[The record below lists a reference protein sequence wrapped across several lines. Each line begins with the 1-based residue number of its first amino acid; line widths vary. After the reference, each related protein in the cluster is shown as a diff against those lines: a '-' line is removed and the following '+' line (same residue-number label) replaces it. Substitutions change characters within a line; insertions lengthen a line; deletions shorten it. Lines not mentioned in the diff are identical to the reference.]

1 MNLRGLDL
9 SVYTAVLAV
18 IGLVEVEDQTDEEFF
33 DKLVEDEYVEGD
45 DSGSKF
51 LDGNDSDDAKAF
63 SNLSMNDADNTF
75 KDSGGVGDH
84 GHEAIVEKGFVE
96 ADPGALGAHAEEKAA
111 LVSSNSVGGNDGF
124 GSESTSDSLAGKS
137 GESGGPAIKEVGWS
151 SFHAGSS
158 QNWGQGFGS
167 YSDFFN
173 DLGNNEA
180 GPLSGSLENNL
191 NGETMVKSSAKENH
205 ANNSVNYVPYQN
217 DHQVYEGSTDQ
228 VSAENDLSSSQQWED
243 LYPGWKYDSVSGQ
256 WYQVENSV
264 AAANVQATFD
274 SNLNGEWPDVSA
286 TKTEVAYLQT
296 AQSVVGTVTETSTT
310 AGVSNLNHVSQ
321 GNTGYPEH
329 MYFDPQYPGWYYD
342 TISQVWCSL
351 ESYNSSIKTTNE
363 AQHNQNEHV
372 SAYSYNYGNSSMYG
386 DNVQPNEYGS
396 SDVSNQGLDDKLIGS
411 RHNEN
416 QQSLTS
422 WPTESVSSQAEPTFG
437 GKQLVDTS
445 SSPDFSVRNEQ
456 QKSISSYG
464 TVPSYFQ
471 PSQGRSDVN
480 GPTSLNSFP
489 STMDYGHQV
498 HQENSKEHEHL
509 SLSSDYYSN
518 QKQVTNIQQS
528 FHGGHQSSYASNVGR
543 SSAGR
548 PPHALVT
555 FGFGGKLVV
564 VKESSSFRNSTYGSQ
579 DPVGGTISVLNM
591 MEVVMGNTSANA
603 IGNDVGASD
612 YFSALCQHS
621 FPGPLVGGSVGNKEL
636 QKWID
641 ERIAN
646 CESSGMDY
654 RKGEALR
661 LLLNLLKICHQ
672 HYGKLRSPFGTDTVL
687 GESDNP
693 ESAVA
698 NLFASAKENGVQFN
712 NYHSLSHCLQ
722 ILPSEGQIRATAS
735 EVQSHLVSGRKK
747 EALQCAQEGQL
758 WGPALVLASQ
768 LGNQFYIDTVK
779 QMALKQLVPGSPL
792 RTLCLLIAGQ
802 PAEVFS
808 TVTTPNIN
816 PLGGSMAQ
824 NSSQFSANSMLDD
837 WEENLAVITA
847 NRTKDDELVIIHLG
861 DSLWKE
867 RSEITAAH
875 ICYLVAEANF
885 ESYSDSAR
893 LCLIGADH
901 WKFPRTYASPEAI
914 QRTELYEYS
923 KVLGNPQFI
932 LLPFQPYKL
941 IYAYMLAEVGK
952 VSDSLKYCQAVL
964 KSLKT
969 GRAPEVE
976 TWKQLLFSLE
986 ERIRAHQQGG
996 YTANLAPAKLVG
1008 KLLNFFD
1015 STAHRVVGGLPPPI
1029 PSTSHGNVHDNEHYH
1044 EPVVPRVSTSQ
1055 STMAMSS
1062 LIPSASM
1069 EPISERTA
1077 DSSKMTV
1084 SNRSV
1089 SEPDFGRTP
1098 RQNQISSSKESMS
1111 ADSQSKTSDSRAS
1124 RFTRFGFGSQLLQKT
1139 VGLVLRPRLGRQ
1151 AKLGDKNKFYY
1162 DEKLKRWVEEGAES
1176 PAEEPALPPPPT
1188 TTTFQNGGADY
1199 NLRSTLKKEAP
1210 SHDGNVEFASP
1221 NPIPAENSSGIPPIP
1236 PSSNQFSARGRM
1248 GVRSR
1253 YVDTFNQGSGSSANL
1268 FQSPSVPSIK
1278 PKVAA
1283 SAKFFVPSPA
1293 LPAEPTEE
1301 TIPESSQEDTTT
1313 IEHPSTST
1321 TNDSFSSPS
1330 STMPMQRFPSL
1341 GNISV
1346 KGANK
1351 SVNGPFA
1358 ADNSRRTVSWS
1369 GANFSDALS
1378 PPHIPTGLKP
1388 LSEELGMPPSSF
1400 MPSEPP
1406 PPPPPFVQA
1415 PINGGGGMGDDLH
1428 EVEL

>member
-1 MNLRGLDL
+1 MAANPPPFQ
-9 SVYTAVLAV
+9 
-18 IGLVEVEDQTDEEFF
+18 VEDQTDEDFF
-33 DKLVEDEYVEGD
+33 DKLVEDDFVGPD

-51 LDGNDSDDAKAF
+51 LDGSDSDDAKAF
-63 SNLSMNDADNTF
+63 SNLGINDADNTF
-75 KDSGGVGDH
+75 KDSGGGDH
-84 GHEAIVEKGFVE
+84 GHDQAVGEKGSVE
-96 ADPGALGAHAEEKAA
+96 FDPGALAGHAEEKGT
-111 LVSSNSVGGNDGF
+111 LVSSNSVGGIDVLESGNDGI
-124 GSESTSDSLAGKS
+124 GSESTSDLLVSKS
-137 GESGGPAIKEVGWS
+137 DESDGPAIKEVGWS
-151 SFHAGSS
+151 SFHADSS

-173 DLGNNEA
+173 DLGSNDA
-180 GPLSGSLENNL
+180 GSLGGSLENNL
-191 NGETMVKSSAKENH
+191 NGEATIKSSADENY
-205 ANNSVNYVPYQN
+205 ANNSANYVQYQN
-217 DHQVYEGSTDQ
+217 DHQVYEGSSDQ
-228 VSAENDLSSSQQWED
+228 VSAGQDLSSSQQWEN
-243 LYPGWKYDSVSGQ
+243 LYPGWRYDSASGQ
-256 WYQVENSV
+256 WYQVEDSA
-264 AAANVQATFD
+264 AAANAQGAVDA
-274 SNLNGEWPDVSA
+274 NLNGEWTNVSGSN
-286 TKTEVAYLQT
+286 TEVAYLQT
-296 AQSVVGTVTETSTT
+296 SQSVVGTVTETSTT
-310 AGVSNLNHVSQ
+310 DGGSNFNQVSQ

-342 TISQVWCSL
+342 TIAQVWCSL
-351 ESYNSSIKTTNE
+351 ESYNSSIKSTNE
-363 AQHNQNEHV
+363 AQHNQNGYV
-372 SAYSYNYGNSSMYG
+372 SANSYNYGNSSMYG
-386 DNVQPNEYGS
+386 DYVQPNDYGS
-396 SDVSNQGLDDKLIGS
+396 SDVHNQGLDEKLTGS
-411 RHNEN
+411 YHNDN
-416 QQSLTS
+416 QQNLTS
-422 WPTESVSSQAEPTFG
+422 WQTESVSSQAGPTFG
-437 GKQLVDTS
+437 GNQLLDRS
-445 SSPDFSVRNEQ
+445 SSPDFSLRKEQ
-456 QKSISSYG
+456 QKSVSSYG

-471 PSQGRSDVN
+471 PSQVRNEVN

-489 STMDYGHQV
+489 STMDYGHQF
-498 HQENSKEHEHL
+498 HQDNPKEHEHMPR
-509 SLSSDYYSN
+509 SGDYYSSQN
-518 QKQVTNIQQS
+518 VTNIQQS
-528 FHGGHQSSYASNVGR
+528 FHGGHQSSFASNVGR

-564 VKESSSFRNSTYGSQ
+564 VKDSSSFGNSTYGSQ
-579 DPVGGTISVLNM
+579 APVGGTISVLNL
-591 MEVVMGNTSANA
+591 MEVVMGNTNPNA
-603 IGNDVGASD
+603 FGNDVRACD

-621 FPGPLVGGSVGNKEL
+621 FPGPLVGGNVGNKEL

-654 RKGEALR
+654 RKAEALR
-661 LLLNLLKICHQ
+661 LLLNLLKIGYQ

-687 GESDNP
+687 RESDNP

-698 NLFASAKENGVQFN
+698 GLFASAKKNSVQFN
-712 NYHSLSHCLQ
+712 NYHALSHCLQ
-722 ILPSEGQIRATAS
+722 ILPSEGQMRATAS

-758 WGPALVLASQ
+758 WGPAL
-768 LGNQFYIDTVK
+768 FYIDTVK

-808 TVTTPNIN
+808 TDTTSNIN

-923 KVLGNPQFI
+923 KVLGNSQFI

-952 VSDSLKYCQAVL
+952 ISDSLKYCQAVL

-976 TWKQLLFSLE
+976 TWRQLLFSLE
-986 ERIRAHQQGG
+986 ERIRAYQQGG
-996 YTANLAPAKLVG
+996 YTANLAPGKLVG

-1015 STAHRVVGGLPPPI
+1015 STAHRVVGGLPPPA
-1029 PSTSHGNVHDNEHYH
+1029 PSTSHGNIHGNEHYH

-1069 EPISERTA
+1069 EPISEWTA
-1077 DSSKMTV
+1077 DSTKMTA

-1098 RQNQISSSKESMS
+1098 RQNQIGSSKESMS
-1111 ADSQSKTSDSRAS
+1111 ADGQGKTPDSRTS

-1139 VGLVLRPRLGRQ
+1139 VGLVLRPRPGRQ
-1151 AKLGDKNKFYY
+1151 AKLGEKNKFYY

-1176 PAEEPALPPPPT
+1176 PAEEAALPPPPT
-1188 TTTFQNGGADY
+1188 TAPFQNGGTDY
-1199 NLRSTLKKEAP
+1199 NLRSALKKEAP
-1210 SHDGNVEFASP
+1210 SHDGIAEFPSP
-1221 NPIPAENSSGIPPIP
+1221 NPTLAENSSGIPPIP

-1253 YVDTFNQGSGSSANL
+1253 YVDTFNQGNGSSANL

-1278 PKVAA
+1278 PKVATN
-1283 SAKFFVPSPA
+1283 AKFFVPGPA
-1293 LPAEPTEE
+1293 LSAEPTEE
-1301 TIPESSQEDTTT
+1301 TLPESSLEDTTT
-1313 IEHPSTST
+1313 SEHPSTST
-1321 TNDSFSSPS
+1321 PNDSFSTPS
-1330 STMPMQRFPSL
+1330 LATPMQRFPSM

-1346 KGANK
+1346 RGANI
-1351 SVNGPFA
+1351 SGHGTFA
-1358 ADNSRRTVSWS
+1358 AANARRTASWS
-1369 GANFSDALS
+1369 GGNFSDAFS
-1378 PPHIPTGLKP
+1378 PPPKQPTGLKP
-1388 LSEELGMPPSSF
+1388 LGEALGMPPSSF
-1400 MPSEPP
+1400 MPSESPP
-1406 PPPPPFVQA
+1406 LVHT